1 MSTILII
8 LNDAPYGSERTY
20 NGLRLAGTLAKAGGN
35 ELRLFLM
42 GDAVAAAKAGQK
54 VPPGYY
60 NIEVMLGAVIRGGGK
75 LALCGTCLDARG
87 IAESEIMQGT
97 QRGTMNQLAEW
108 TVAADRVLV
117 F

>member
-20 NGLRLAGTLAKAGGN
+20 NGLRLAGALAKAGGHD
-35 ELRLFLM
+35 LHLFLM
-42 GDAVAAAKAGQK
+42 GDSVIAAKAGQK

-60 NIEVMLGAVIRGGGK
+60 NVEVMLGAVVRGGGK
-75 LALCGTCLDARG
+75 VALCGTCLDARG
-87 IAESEIMQGT
+87 IAEAELMQGA

-108 TVAADRVLV
+108 TGTADRVLV